1 MDLIWGRS
9 SPLAYSAI
17 GSVVLIPLVIN
28 FHFLSPILVITI
40 IFTAIGIFDFF
51 QKSSLLRANF
61 PIIGHMR
68 YLLESFRPELRQY
81 FWENDNDELPY
92 SRNQR
97 SMVYQR
103 SKSLLAARPLGSI
116 ENMYEEN
123 FTWLNHS
130 LSPIHPDTDEFY
142 IKVGEGDKAHQM
154 SLLNISGTSFGS
166 LSPSAIHSLNAG
178 AALGKFSHNTGE
190 GSLSKYH
197 QAGGGDIVWQIS
209 TGYFGCRKSDGHL
222 DRALFKKKSQLEQV
236 KMIEI
241 KLSQGAKPGHG
252 GMLLGNKVTAEIALA
267 RGIKKGEDC
276 ISPASHPEFSTPDE
290 LLTFALELKELSGGK
305 PIGIKLCIGHPWEF
319 IAIVKA
325 MVNRQQYIDFI
336 TVDGAEGGTGA
347 APVEFTD
354 HLGSPLKD
362 ALVFVDN
369 ALIGAGLRGRIKIA
383 ASGKIVSAYDIV
395 QHCALGAD
403 WINMARPFMFS
414 LGCIQ
419 ARDCASGKCP
429 TGIATMDP
437 RRYRAL
443 DIQKKAVQV
452 RNFHHNTL
460 VAVSELI
467 GASGLKHPQFLTRRH
482 IVRRLS
488 GSDIRLV
495 DQIYPKVEPG
505 ALLRDESVADQRL
518 DVYWKLV
525 DGGSFNFRD

>member
-1 MDLIWGRS
+1 
-9 SPLAYSAI
+9 
-17 GSVVLIPLVIN
+17 
-28 FHFLSPILVITI
+28 
-40 IFTAIGIFDFF
+40 
-51 QKSSLLRANF
+51 
-61 PIIGHMR
+61 
-68 YLLESFRPELRQY
+68 
-81 FWENDNDELPY
+81 
-92 SRNQR
+92 
-97 SMVYQR
+97 
-103 SKSLLAARPLGSI
+103 
-116 ENMYEEN
+116 
-123 FTWLNHS
+123 
-130 LSPIHPDTDEFY
+130 
-142 IKVGEGDKAHQM
+142 
-154 SLLNISGTSFGS
+154 
-166 LSPSAIHSLNAG
+166 
-178 AALGKFSHNTGE
+178 
-190 GSLSKYH
+190 
-197 QAGGGDIVWQIS
+197 
-209 TGYFGCRKSDGHL
+209 
-222 DRALFKKKSQLEQV
+222 
-236 KMIEI
+236 
-241 KLSQGAKPGHG
+241 
-252 GMLLGNKVTAEIALA
+252 
-267 RGIKKGEDC
+267 
-276 ISPASHPEFSTPDE
+276 
-290 LLTFALELKELSGGK
+290 
-305 PIGIKLCIGHPWEF
+305 
-319 IAIVKA
+319 

-369 ALIGAGLRGRIKIA
+369 ALIGAGLRDRIKIA

>member
-1 MDLIWGRS
+1 MDFIWGRYS
-9 SPLAYSAI
+9 VLVYSAVASAI
-17 GSVVLIPLVIN
+17 LIPMAIAVPYLSPVLIV
-28 FHFLSPILVITI
+28 TI
-40 IFTAIGIFDFF
+40 ILTVTGIFDFY

-61 PIIGHMR
+61 PIIGHVR
-68 YLLESFRPELRQY
+68 YFFESFRPELRQY
-81 FWENDNDELPY
+81 FWEDDKDELPY

-103 SKSLLAARPLGSI
+103 AKSVIAARPLGSI
-116 ENMYEEN
+116 ENMYEED

-142 IKVGEGDKAHQM
+142 VTVGEGGKAYNM

-166 LSPSAIHSLNAG
+166 LSPSAIHALNAG
-178 AALGKFSHNTGE
+178 AALGKFAHNTGE
-190 GSLSKYH
+190 GSLSKHH

-209 TGYFGCRKSDGHL
+209 TGYFGCRTSEGRL
-222 DRALFKKKSQLEQV
+222 DRGLYEEKAQLGQV

-252 GMLLGNKVTAEIALA
+252 GMLLGNKVTSEIALA
-267 RGIKKGEDC
+267 RGITIGEDC

-325 MVNRQQYIDFI
+325 MVNRQEYLDFI

-369 ALIGAGLRGRIKIA
+369 TLIGAGLRERIKIA

-429 TGIATMDP
+429 TGVATMDP

-452 RNFHHNTL
+452 KNFHRNTL
-460 VAVSELI
+460 IAVGELI
-467 GASGLKHPQFLTRRH
+467 GASGVAHPKFLSRRH

-488 GSDIRLV
+488 GSEIRLV

-505 ALLRDESVADQRL
+505 ALLNGGSVSDQRL
-518 DVYWKLV
+518 DVYWNLV
-525 DGGSFNFRD
+525 DGASFDAHK